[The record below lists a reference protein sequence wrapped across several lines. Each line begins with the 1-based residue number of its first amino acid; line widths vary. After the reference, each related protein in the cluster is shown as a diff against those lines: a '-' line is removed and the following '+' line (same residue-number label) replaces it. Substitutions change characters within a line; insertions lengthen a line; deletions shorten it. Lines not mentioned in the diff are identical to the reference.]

1 MSNKVLRIAF
11 FILICFF
18 SLPLFSQGNTAAV
31 VASPVPGVW
40 ANCQALVVY
49 VPEGSNVFYSF
60 TGSDPLEQGFAYDG
74 PVLIEKTGDIT
85 LRLVTVTSD
94 NTVTEQKIKY
104 TVKPVFTK
112 NQFLKDVVTKTIIP
126 ISSEKSFDIPEDLLY
141 CVGDYGH
148 PYIKGQ
154 KLTLGDKNGLSRIV
168 SLQVKNQDDVYRF
181 MAQILPSSSIALKE
195 TQDDI
200 LPFTME
206 CDNWENIKLNVPDYC
221 FVSLDNQEWE
231 NGILEYQLE
240 RNVAHTLAWKNLETT
255 DSDVMIIPAKPEILR
270 ISETGKISDS
280 VNLMISDP
288 RYSFCMSNSEKSYPV
303 KQCRI
308 DTIYGDDMAGTLEF
322 AVYFQNIY
330 QGNLNFTVAIDKKPP
345 RNPVFHCDFEGV
357 YARKPLDLSITS
369 DGEVY
374 YKVVTPVL
382 SDFGF
387 NDRTISSEMLF
398 PDTEKDVAFEKLT
411 NAGLKLPGSRNGAVY
426 YKVEA
431 YAKDF
436 AGNQSDISSYA
447 VVVDPYNYYVVA
459 HSISTDKAPA
469 DGSPARP
476 YNNLEEVINMVN
488 ETPDFVRIHI
498 DGSFME
504 MPSLVVKKECELLGT
519 GGSRIEF
526 LPNCGFMLDNAK
538 LTLSNVIV
546 EQNNGSAIVNNLS
559 PKTASPKEMFQEN
572 LFTVNNGAL
581 FLTGCEVV
589 GMLGFNGTV
598 IKAQNSILQIVDT
611 GITAQTS
618 KYAALFTGMN
628 CTIDVNNSRM
638 VAIAPT
644 AICFTVNLGN
654 VDIRNSTCN
663 LIADLGRIGEV
674 SRTDCRFSDN
684 KFSLESSKESGN
696 EAIWIDGRSR
706 VLENEDNVFKGFS
719 SEVSK

>member
-1 MSNKVLRIAF
+1 MKNKVLRISF
-11 FILICFF
+11 LVLICTFC
-18 SLPLFSQGNTAAV
+18 LPVFSQGNSAAV
-31 VASPVPGVW
+31 VVSPVPGVW
-40 ANCQALVVY
+40 ANCQPLIVH

-60 TGSDPLEQGFAYDG
+60 TGSDPLQQGFAYDG

-85 LRLVTVTSD
+85 LRLVTVTND

-104 TVKPVFTK
+104 KVNPVFTK
-112 NQFLKDVVTKTIIP
+112 NQFLKENVTKTLIP
-126 ISSEKSFDIPEDLLY
+126 ISSEKSLDIPEELLY
-141 CVGDYGH
+141 CVGDYGV

-154 KLTLGDKNGLSRIV
+154 KLTVGDKNGLSRIV
-168 SLQVKNQDDVYRF
+168 SLQVKDQDDVYRF
-181 MAQILPSSSIALKE
+181 MAQILPSPSYLLKNGE
-195 TQDDI
+195 EDI
-200 LPFTME
+200 LPFTIE
-206 CDNWENIKLNVPDYC
+206 CDNWENFKINVPEYC
-221 FVSLDNQEWE
+221 FISLDNQEWQ

-240 RNVAHTLAWKNLETT
+240 RDVSHTLAWKNLETT
-255 DSDVMIIPAKPEILR
+255 DSDVLIIPPKPELLR

-280 VNLMISDP
+280 INLMISDP
-288 RYSFCMSNSEKSYPV
+288 RYTFCMSRNEKYYPV
-303 KQCRI
+303 NQCRI

-322 AVYFQNIY
+322 SVFFQNIY
-330 QGNLNFTVAIDKKPP
+330 QGKLDFTVAIDKKPP
-345 RNPVFHCDFEGV
+345 LNPVFHCDFTGI
-357 YARKPLDLSITS
+357 YARKPLDVNITS

-374 YKVVTPVL
+374 YKIITPVL

-398 PDTEKDVAFEKLT
+398 PDTEKDVEFEKLT

-436 AGNQSDISSYA
+436 AGNQSEISSYS

-459 HSISTDKAPA
+459 HSVSTDKTPA

-488 ETPDFVRIHI
+488 ETPEFVRIHI

-504 MPSLVVKKECELLGT
+504 MPSLVVKKECELIGT

-559 PKTASPKEMFQEN
+559 PKTANPSEMFQEN

-581 FLTGCEVV
+581 FLTGCEIV
-589 GMLGFNGTV
+589 GMLGLNGTV
-598 IKAQNSILQIVDT
+598 IKAQNSILQIIDT
-611 GITAQTS
+611 GITTQTA

-644 AICFTVNLGN
+644 AVCFTVNLGN
-654 VDIRNSTCN
+654 VDIRNSSCN
-663 LIADLGRIGEV
+663 LIADLGRIGEA
-674 SRTDCRFSDN
+674 SRTDCRFSYN
-684 KFSLESSKESGN
+684 KFSLESSKKSEN

-706 VLENEDNVFKGFS
+706 ILENEENEFTGFA